1 MRLDRFIGSRLACS
15 ARSAQLMIAAR
26 EVLLNGVPATD
37 GSQAVSTFCRV
48 EVAGRVL
55 RAREPV
61 YLMLHK
67 PRGCVSA
74 TTDGRNAT
82 VLTSRAKK
90 SDGPT
95 STAAA
100 MITEPRSCA

>member
-15 ARSAQLMIAAR
+15 ARTAQHMIAAR

-37 GSQAVSTFCRV
+37 GSQAVSRFCRV

-55 RAREPV
+55 RARESV
-61 YLMLHK
+61 HLMLHK

-74 TTDGRNAT
+74 TTDRKHPT
-82 VLTSRAKK
+82 VLDLIEHCRRVTSCTSRGG
-90 SDGPT
+90 ST
-95 STAAA
+95 S
-100 MITEPRSCA
+100 IPRG